1 MALFTDGPASTIEDL
16 AAQDSQIL
24 DTASTEGIDLD
35 RKLATAQDE
44 LSLEITSLLNR
55 RSPSLDPLWLTAAP
69 DTSHVVVTPPL
80 KLWHA
85 FRSLELTYQ
94 AAYFNQL
101 NERYSGK
108 RDAFH
113 EMAVWARE
121 KLIDLGVGIA
131 TDPVPRAAT
140 PVVQTTA
147 GNLAAGTYYVTM
159 SWVNRE
165 SQEGGS
171 ATPAVASTANNTLL
185 VQPQAAPSNAIGWNV
200 YVGVAPESMI
210 LQNAAPIAPAANW
223 TQPNQVTTG
232 GRTAGSGQAPS
243 YVFVTA
249 RTLERG

>member
-1 MALFTDGPASTIEDL
+1 MALFTDGPASTMDDL

-24 DTASTEGIDLD
+24 DTASIEGIDLG

-69 DTSHVVVTPPL
+69 DVSHVVVTPPL
-80 KLWHA
+80 KLWHT

-94 AAYFNQL
+94 EAYFNQL

-121 KLIDLGVGIA
+121 KLIDLGLGIA
-131 TDPVPRAAT
+131 TDPAPRAAT
-140 PVVQTTA
+140 PTVQTTV

-159 SWVNRE
+159 AWVNRTG
-165 SQEGGS
+165 QEGAS
-171 ATPAVASTANNTLL
+171 AIPAVASTANDTLL
-185 VQPQAAPSNAIGWNV
+185 VQPVNAPGNATGWNV
-200 YVGVAPESMI
+200 YLGQTPESMT
-210 LQNAAPIAPAANW
+210 LQNGTPIAPTLSW
-223 TQPNQVTTG
+223 TQPNVATTN
-232 GRTAGSGQAPS
+232 GRTAGCGQAPS
-243 YVFVTA
+243 YMFVTA